1 MEIVYSSHAIKR
13 MKQRG
18 ISELEVEH
26 ILEHPF
32 YVKKTIEGLKEA
44 VGTVQNRT
52 VKVVYDE
59 TENYIKIVTVM

>member
-1 MEIVYSSHAIKR
+1 MEIVYSSHAMKR

-32 YVKKTIEGLKEA
+32 YIKKTIEGLKEA
-44 VGTVQNRT
+44 VGTVQSRT
-52 VKVVYDE
+52 VKVIYDE
-59 TENYIKIVTVM
+59 TENYINIVTVM